1 VHAKISGL
9 MMPVLGHT
17 FYKENRTATVDEII
31 QLLTPLIQHA
41 IRVFG
46 TDRIMF
52 ASNYPM
58 DKPNARLTDL
68 IQAYIKMIEPYGSE
82 ALQAIFRQNAIHFYQ
97 LDIN

>member
-1 VHAKISGL
+1 
-9 MMPVLGHT
+9 
-17 FYKENRTATVDEII
+17 
-31 QLLTPLIQHA
+31 
-41 IRVFG
+41 
-46 TDRIMF
+46 MF

-58 DKPNARLTDL
+58 DKPNAGLTDL